1 MTLILTPSPARLP
14 VGFDRLELSSL
25 LLQPDG
31 NSTSARYTIVATGFP
46 ARQDVVVK
54 LIPGLAVDGP
64 VVAVISAADFTT
76 GGQGG
81 VAPSVPL
88 LLQQPLPDAPGQ
100 LSQQQRYYLYAYP
113 RAMPA
118 LFAFSQPFTISS
130 GDDDG

>member
-1 MTLILTPSPARLP
+1 M
-14 VGFDRLELSSL
+14 GFDRLELSSL
-25 LLQPDG
+25 LQPDG
-31 NSTSARYTIVATGFP
+31 HSTSARYTIVATGFP

-54 LIPGLAVDGP
+54 LIQGLAVDGP

-81 VAPSVPL
+81 MAASVPL

-100 LSQQQRYYLYAYP
+100 LSQQSQQKRYYLYAYP
-113 RAMPA
+113 RAIPA
-118 LFAFSQPFTISS
+118 LFAFSQPFTITN